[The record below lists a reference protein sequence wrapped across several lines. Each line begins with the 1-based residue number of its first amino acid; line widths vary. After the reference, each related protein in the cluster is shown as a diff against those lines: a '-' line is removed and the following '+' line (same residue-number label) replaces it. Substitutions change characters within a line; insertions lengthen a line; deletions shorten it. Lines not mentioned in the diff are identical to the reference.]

1 MINGFSGETFLMSK
15 FLIVILAILVLAIVL
30 YSPNIY
36 KLYKLATLYNEK
48 SIAKNFIS
56 INKIFDTSNPI
67 SASEKPFVFEKEDFE
82 LPDSYE
88 FEGEQLN
95 LIEGLEHFHTDGLI
109 ILHDGK
115 MLFEKYWNG
124 NTKDSKHIAFSVSK
138 SYLSALFGIAIEE
151 GLIKSIDDNV
161 SIYLDDFEG
170 TGYEDVKIKN
180 LLQMSSGIEFN
191 EDYADPNSDI
201 NRFARATAK
210 GSSFRD
216 FAKTLK
222 NGKKQGTYNHYV
234 SLDTQV
240 LGMILESVTD
250 MPLREYLYKRIW
262 SKIGTESDA
271 YYIADKTGTDMALG
285 GLNATLRDFSKFGQL
300 YLNEGS
306 WDGEQIVPKSWVVKS
321 HTPDAPHLMPN
332 AGDLS
337 SSEWGYGYQWWIPGD
352 PLTDYTAHGIFNQFI
367 YVDPV
372 SNVVIAKTSSN
383 HRFRSE
389 KEYSKAAHIA
399 MFRSITKQIENT
411 FN

>member
-1 MINGFSGETFLMSK
+1 MSK
-15 FLIVILAILVLAIVL
+15 FLIVILAILVLAIVM

-56 INKIFDTSNPI
+56 INKVFDTSNPI
-67 SASEKPFVFEKEDFE
+67 SASEKTFVFEKEDFE
-82 LPDSYE
+82 LPNSYE

-95 LIEGLEHFHTDGLI
+95 LIEGLDHFHTDGLI

-151 GLIKSIDDNV
+151 GLIKSIDDSV

-306 WDGEQIVPKSWVVKS
+306 WDGEQIVPKSWVIKS

-399 MFRSITKQIENT
+399 MFRSITKHIQNT

>member
-1 MINGFSGETFLMSK
+1 MSK

-95 LIEGLEHFHTDGLI
+95 LIEGLDHFHTDGLI

-337 SSEWGYGYQWWIPGD
+337 SSEWGYGYQWWVPGD
-352 PLTDYTAHGIFNQFI
+352 PLTDFTAHGIFNQFI

-399 MFRSITKQIENT
+399 IFRSITKHIENT

>member
-1 MINGFSGETFLMSK
+1 MDLVGETFLMSK

-95 LIEGLEHFHTDGLI
+95 LLEGLDHFHTDGLI

-306 WDGEQIVPKSWVVKS
+306 WDGEQIVPESWVVKS

-399 MFRSITKQIENT
+399 MFRSITKHIENT

>member
-1 MINGFSGETFLMSK
+1 MDLVGETFLMSK
-15 FLIVILAILVLAIVL
+15 YLIVILAILVLAIVL

-95 LIEGLEHFHTDGLI
+95 LIEGLDHFHTDGLI

-399 MFRSITKQIENT
+399 MFRSITEHIQNT

>member
-1 MINGFSGETFLMSK
+1 MDLMGETFLMSK

-95 LIEGLEHFHTDGLI
+95 LIEGLDHFHTDGLI

-399 MFRSITKQIENT
+399 IFRSITKHIENT

>member
-1 MINGFSGETFLMSK
+1 MDLVGETFLMSK
-15 FLIVILAILVLAIVL
+15 FLIVILTILVLAIVL

-95 LIEGLEHFHTDGLI
+95 LIEGLDHFHTDGLI

-262 SKIGTESDA
+262 SKLGTESDA

-306 WDGEQIVPKSWVVKS
+306 WDGEQIVPKSWVLKS

-337 SSEWGYGYQWWIPGD
+337 SSEWGYGYQWWVPGD
-352 PLTDYTAHGIFNQFI
+352 PLTDFTAHGIFNQFI

-399 MFRSITKQIENT
+399 MFRSITEHIQNT

>member
-1 MINGFSGETFLMSK
+1 MDLVGETFLMSK

-95 LIEGLEHFHTDGLI
+95 LLEGLDHFHTDGLI

-262 SKIGTESDA
+262 SKIGTESGA

>member
-1 MINGFSGETFLMSK
+1 MSK

-95 LIEGLEHFHTDGLI
+95 LIEGLDHFHTDGLI

-306 WDGEQIVPKSWVVKS
+306 WDGEQIVPKSWVLKS

>member
-1 MINGFSGETFLMSK
+1 MSK
-15 FLIVILAILVLAIVL
+15 FLIVILAILVLAIVM

-56 INKIFDTSNPI
+56 INKVFDTSNPI
-67 SASEKPFVFEKEDFE
+67 SASEKTFVFEKEDFE
-82 LPDSYE
+82 LPNSYE

-95 LIEGLEHFHTDGLI
+95 LIEGLDHFHTDGLI

-151 GLIKSIDDNV
+151 GLIKSIDDSV

-234 SLDTQV
+234 SIDTQV

-306 WDGEQIVPKSWVVKS
+306 WDGEQIVPKSWVLKS

-399 MFRSITKQIENT
+399 MFRSITKHIQNT

>member
-1 MINGFSGETFLMSK
+1 MDLVGETFLMSK
-15 FLIVILAILVLAIVL
+15 FLIVILAILVLAIVM

-56 INKIFDTSNPI
+56 INKVFDTSNPI

-82 LPDSYE
+82 LPNSYE

-95 LIEGLEHFHTDGLI
+95 LIEGLDHFHTDGLI

-151 GLIKSIDDNV
+151 GLIKSIDDSV

-285 GLNATLRDFSKFGQL
+285 GLNATLRDFSKFGLL

-306 WDGEQIVPKSWVVKS
+306 WDGEQIVPKSWVLKS

-399 MFRSITKQIENT
+399 MFRSITKHIQNT

>member
-1 MINGFSGETFLMSK
+1 MSK
-15 FLIVILAILVLAIVL
+15 YLIVILAILVLAIVL

-95 LIEGLEHFHTDGLI
+95 LIEGLDHFHTDGLI

-306 WDGEQIVPKSWVVKS
+306 WDGEQIVPKSWVLKS

-337 SSEWGYGYQWWIPGD
+337 SSEWGYGYQWWVPGD
-352 PLTDYTAHGIFNQFI
+352 PLTDFTAHGIFNQFI

-399 MFRSITKQIENT
+399 IFRSITKHIENT

>member
-1 MINGFSGETFLMSK
+1 MSK
-15 FLIVILAILVLAIVL
+15 FLIVILAILVLAIVM

-56 INKIFDTSNPI
+56 IDKIFDTSNPI

-95 LIEGLEHFHTDGLI
+95 LIEGLDHFHTDGLI

-306 WDGEQIVPKSWVVKS
+306 WDGEQIVPKSWVLKS

-337 SSEWGYGYQWWIPGD
+337 SSEWGYGYQWWVPGD
-352 PLTDYTAHGIFNQFI
+352 PLTDFTAHGIFNQFI
-367 YVDPV
+367 YVDPL

>member
-1 MINGFSGETFLMSK
+1 MGETFLMSK

-95 LIEGLEHFHTDGLI
+95 LIEGLDHFHTDGLI

>member
-1 MINGFSGETFLMSK
+1 MDLVGETFLMSK

-95 LIEGLEHFHTDGLI
+95 LIEGLDHFHTDGLI

-151 GLIKSIDDNV
+151 GLIKSIDDSV

>member
-1 MINGFSGETFLMSK
+1 MSK
-15 FLIVILAILVLAIVL
+15 FLIVILTILVLAIVL

-95 LIEGLEHFHTDGLI
+95 LIEGLDHFHTDGLI

-306 WDGEQIVPKSWVVKS
+306 WDGEQIVPKSWVLKS

-337 SSEWGYGYQWWIPGD
+337 SSEWGYGYQWWVPGD
-352 PLTDYTAHGIFNQFI
+352 PLTDFTAHGIFNQFI
-367 YVDPV
+367 YVDPL

-399 MFRSITKQIENT
+399 MFRSITEHIQNT

>member
-1 MINGFSGETFLMSK
+1 MSK

-95 LIEGLEHFHTDGLI
+95 LIEGLDHFHTDGLI

-367 YVDPV
+367 YVDPL

-399 MFRSITKQIENT
+399 MFRSITEHIQNT

>member
-1 MINGFSGETFLMSK
+1 MDLVGETFLMSK

-95 LIEGLEHFHTDGLI
+95 LIEGLDHFHTDGLI

-306 WDGEQIVPKSWVVKS
+306 WDGEQIVPKSWVLKS

-337 SSEWGYGYQWWIPGD
+337 SSEWGYGYQWWVPGD
-352 PLTDYTAHGIFNQFI
+352 PLTDFTAHGIFNQFI
-367 YVDPV
+367 YVDPL

-399 MFRSITKQIENT
+399 MFRSITKHIQNT

>member
-1 MINGFSGETFLMSK
+1 MSK
-15 FLIVILAILVLAIVL
+15 FLIVILAILVLAIVM

-56 INKIFDTSNPI
+56 INKVFDTSNPI
-67 SASEKPFVFEKEDFE
+67 SASEKTFVFEKEDFE
-82 LPDSYE
+82 LPNSYE

-95 LIEGLEHFHTDGLI
+95 LIEGLDHFHTDGLI

-151 GLIKSIDDNV
+151 GLIKSIDDSV

>member
-1 MINGFSGETFLMSK
+1 MDLVGETFLMSK
-15 FLIVILAILVLAIVL
+15 FLIVILAILVLAIVM

-56 INKIFDTSNPI
+56 INKVFDTSNPI

-82 LPDSYE
+82 LPNSYE

-95 LIEGLEHFHTDGLI
+95 LIEGLDHFHTDGLI

-151 GLIKSIDDNV
+151 GLIKSIDDSV

-306 WDGEQIVPKSWVVKS
+306 WDGEQIVPKSWVLKS

-399 MFRSITKQIENT
+399 MFRSITKHIQNT

>member
-1 MINGFSGETFLMSK
+1 MDLVGETFLMSK

-30 YSPNIY
+30 YSPSIY

-95 LIEGLEHFHTDGLI
+95 LLEGLDHFHTDGLI

-115 MLFEKYWNG
+115 MIFEKYWNG

-161 SIYLDDFEG
+161 SVYLDDFEG

-262 SKIGTESDA
+262 SKIGTENDA

>member
-1 MINGFSGETFLMSK
+1 MDLVGETFLMSK

-95 LIEGLEHFHTDGLI
+95 LIEGLDHFHTDGLI

-399 MFRSITKQIENT
+399 MFRSITKHIQNT

>member
-1 MINGFSGETFLMSK
+1 MSK
-15 FLIVILAILVLAIVL
+15 YLIVILAILVLAIVL

-95 LIEGLEHFHTDGLI
+95 LLEGLDHFHTDGLI

-399 MFRSITKQIENT
+399 MFRSITKHIQNT

>member
-1 MINGFSGETFLMSK
+1 MDLVGETFLMSK

-95 LIEGLEHFHTDGLI
+95 LIEGLDHFHTDGLI

-399 MFRSITKQIENT
+399 IFRSITKHIENT

>member
-1 MINGFSGETFLMSK
+1 MSK
-15 FLIVILAILVLAIVL
+15 FLIVILAILVLAIVM

-56 INKIFDTSNPI
+56 INKVFDTSNPI

-95 LIEGLEHFHTDGLI
+95 LIEGLDHFHTDGLI

-151 GLIKSIDDNV
+151 GLIKSIDDSV

-352 PLTDYTAHGIFNQFI
+352 PLTDFTAHGIFNQFI

-399 MFRSITKQIENT
+399 MFRSITCLLYT
-411 FN
+411 SPSPRD

>member
-1 MINGFSGETFLMSK
+1 MDLVGETFLMSK

-95 LIEGLEHFHTDGLI
+95 LIEGLDHFHTDGLI

-399 MFRSITKQIENT
+399 MFRSITKHIENT

>member
-1 MINGFSGETFLMSK
+1 MDLVGETFLMSK
-15 FLIVILAILVLAIVL
+15 FLIVILAILVLAIVM

-56 INKIFDTSNPI
+56 INKVFDTSNPI
-67 SASEKPFVFEKEDFE
+67 SASEKTFVFEKEDFE
-82 LPDSYE
+82 LPNSYE

-95 LIEGLEHFHTDGLI
+95 LIEGLDHFHTDGLI

-151 GLIKSIDDNV
+151 GLIKSIDDSV

-306 WDGEQIVPKSWVVKS
+306 WDGEQIVPKSWVLKS

-399 MFRSITKQIENT
+399 MFRSITKHIQNT

>member
-1 MINGFSGETFLMSK
+1 MDLMGETFLMSK

-95 LIEGLEHFHTDGLI
+95 LIEGLDHFHTDGLI

>member
-1 MINGFSGETFLMSK
+1 MDLAGETFLMSK

-95 LIEGLEHFHTDGLI
+95 LIEGLDHFHTDGLI

>member
-1 MINGFSGETFLMSK
+1 MSK
-15 FLIVILAILVLAIVL
+15 FLIVILAILVLAIVM

>member
-1 MINGFSGETFLMSK
+1 MSK

-67 SASEKPFVFEKEDFE
+67 SASEKTFVFEKKDFE

-95 LIEGLEHFHTDGLI
+95 LIEGLDHFHTDGLI

-151 GLIKSIDDNV
+151 GLIKSIDDSV

-399 MFRSITKQIENT
+399 MFRSITKHIQNT

>member
-1 MINGFSGETFLMSK
+1 MDLVGETFLMSK

-95 LIEGLEHFHTDGLI
+95 LIEGLDHFHTDGLI

-161 SIYLDDFEG
+161 SLYLDDFEG

>member
-1 MINGFSGETFLMSK
+1 MDLVGETFLMSK
-15 FLIVILAILVLAIVL
+15 YLIVILAILVLAIVL

-95 LIEGLEHFHTDGLI
+95 LIEGLDHFHTDGLI

-337 SSEWGYGYQWWIPGD
+337 SSEWGYGYQWWVPGD
-352 PLTDYTAHGIFNQFI
+352 PLTDFTAHGIFNQFI

-399 MFRSITKQIENT
+399 MFRSITKHIQNT